1 MLSGYASARSEEVF
15 AAGAAYIFGAAT
27 VGTTYSNTRFRNLG
41 DLSSSPS
48 PFGYRGTTTFNNVEA
63 SFKYQLTPALLTG
76 VAADYAKGSG
86 IHDASYRQF
95 VLGADYNLSKRTD
108 VYLMAIY
115 QKASGTDS
123 TGRSAVAAINGV
135 RASAGDSQTVFRV
148 GLRHKF

>member
-1 MLSGYASARSEEVF
+1 M
-15 AAGAAYIFGAAT
+15 
-27 VGTTYSNTRFRNLG
+27 
-41 DLSSSPS
+41 
-48 PFGYRGTTTFNNVEA
+48 
-63 SFKYQLTPALLTG
+63 G

-86 IHDASYRQF
+86 IDDASYRQF